1 VNCAPMLS
9 IDSKCVR
16 RGFEEYR
23 IAANY
28 LPGIPAAP
36 GFGHN
41 GVTNEWIVFNCLKL
55 CSAVSVGN
63 KKTYACSSECPAL
76 I

>member
-1 VNCAPMLS
+1 
-9 IDSKCVR
+9 
-16 RGFEEYR
+16 
-23 IAANY
+23 
-28 LPGIPAAP
+28 
-36 GFGHN
+36 
-41 GVTNEWIVFNCLKL
+41 VFNCLKL